1 MTVAQAFAA
10 AGGDKSAPLM
20 RWPRVLDGLFSATHA
35 FANDRT
41 DRSGKFNCLVA
52 GRSKPG
58 QRIIG
63 LARQD
68 IRLRA
73 GAVRIHRFIHRIG
86 VAWAFWVRTRRI
98 FVWGRLSSH
107 YSLKL

>member
-1 MTVAQAFAA
+1 F
-10 AGGDKSAPLM
+10 L
-20 RWPRVLDGLFSATHA
+20 RH
-35 FANDRT
+35 
-41 DRSGKFNCLVA
+41 DRSQMIARSGQENFNRLVA
-52 GRSKPG
+52 DRSKPR

-73 GAVRIHRFIHRIG
+73 GAVRIHRFIYRIG

>member
-1 MTVAQAFAA
+1 MIA
-10 AGGDKSAPLM
+10 
-20 RWPRVLDGLFSATHA
+20 
-35 FANDRT
+35 
-41 DRSGKFNCLVA
+41 RSGQENFNRLVA
-52 GRSKPG
+52 DRSKPG

-68 IRLRA
+68 IRLA
-73 GAVRIHRFIHRIG
+73 GAVRIHRFIYRIG